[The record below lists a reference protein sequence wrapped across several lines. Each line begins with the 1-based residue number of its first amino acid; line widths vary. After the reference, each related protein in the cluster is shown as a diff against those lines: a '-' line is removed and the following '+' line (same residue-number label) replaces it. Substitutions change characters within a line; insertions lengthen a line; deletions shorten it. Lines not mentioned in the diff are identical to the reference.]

1 MIQFFLCFK
10 TNIKIFLNY
19 NFLKLTLFVDK
30 PTKRIKKKF
39 WKCKQQKVCKKQ
51 FGKILCIK
59 WNERERAFE
68 SKVHEK
74 RHRQSKQENT
84 RKWKKHGV

>member
-1 MIQFFLCFK
+1 MIFN
-10 TNIKIFLNY
+10 NI
-19 NFLKLTLFVDK
+19 FLKLTLFVDK
-30 PTKRIKKKF
+30 PTKRIKKNSENVNNKKYARNNLEKF
-39 WKCKQQKVCKKQ
+39 
-51 FGKILCIK
+51 FAS
-59 WNERERAFE
+59 NEMRERAFE

>member
-1 MIQFFLCFK
+1 MIQFFYVLK
-10 TNIKIFLNY
+10 QILIKIFLNY

-30 PTKRIKKKF
+30 PTKRIKKNSENVNNKKYARNNLEKF
-39 WKCKQQKVCKKQ
+39 
-51 FGKILCIK
+51 FAS
-59 WNERERAFE
+59 NEMRERAFE

-84 RKWKKHGV
+84 RK